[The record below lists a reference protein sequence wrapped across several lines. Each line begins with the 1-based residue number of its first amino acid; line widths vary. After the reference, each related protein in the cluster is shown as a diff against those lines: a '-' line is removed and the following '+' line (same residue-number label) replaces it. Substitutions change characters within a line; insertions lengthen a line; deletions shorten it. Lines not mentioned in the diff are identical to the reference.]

1 MLYIDHCRHEVI
13 NINIKDKPEWFLE
26 LAPLGKVPA
35 LELPDG
41 RILYE
46 SDVIC
51 DYLDEAYPEQRIVP
65 DDPFTRAELRIQRA
79 PWSDVRQQYDMHDFC
94 HFNTLWPRLNGCHL
108 PDDIFEC
115 IYLNENVR
123 ILIKISLK
131 FVPEGPI
138 SNIPALVQIMAWRR
152 PGGKPLSEAM
162 MVTLL
167 THICVTRHRWVN
179 TAYSKELKK
188 DVPPPALG
196 VEVWDVFCEFIMW
209 KTFLFHF

>member
-79 PWSDVRQQYDMHDFC
+79 PWSDVRQQYGMHDFC

-115 IYLNENVR
+115 IYLNEMFAFLSKFHWSLFLRVQ
-123 ILIKISLK
+123 LAISSIGSDNGLA
-131 FVPEGPI
+131 PTRRQAI
-138 SNIPALVQIMAWRR
+138 IWSNDGHFTDADM
-152 PGGKPLSEAM
+152 
-162 MVTLL
+162 
-167 THICVTRHRWVN
+167 RH
-179 TAYSKELKK
+179 SSS
-188 DVPPPALG
+188 
-196 VEVWDVFCEFIMW
+196 MS
-209 KTFLFHF
+209 